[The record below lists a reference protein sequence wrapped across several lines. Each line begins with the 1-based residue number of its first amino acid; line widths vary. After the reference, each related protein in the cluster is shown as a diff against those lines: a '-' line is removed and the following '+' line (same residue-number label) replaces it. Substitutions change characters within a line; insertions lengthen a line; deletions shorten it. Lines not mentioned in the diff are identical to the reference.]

1 MQDVRVASP
10 ADKPAVM
17 ELLRLMARESAV
29 FPADFD
35 RVGQFVERCFSDGV
49 VLVAPASGP
58 VIGSMGMTIGQL
70 WYSASWLL
78 QEHWL
83 YVHPA
88 HRRGAHNGGSH
99 AVNLLSAAKES
110 AAELHIP
117 LLAGV
122 FTRGRRLESK
132 CRLYRQ
138 HLRPVGQLFMGS

>member
-1 MQDVRVASP
+1 MALP

-35 RVGQFVERCFSDGV
+35 RVERFVDRCFQDGV
-49 VLVAPASGP
+49 VLVAPAAGP
-58 VIGSMGMTIGQL
+58 VVATMGMTIAQL

-83 YVHPA
+83 YVHPG
-88 HRRGAHNGGSH
+88 HRRGAHNGQSH
-99 AVNLLSAAKES
+99 AVNLLTAAKES
-110 AAELHIP
+110 AAKLEIP

-132 CRLYRQ
+132 CRLYRL
-138 HLRPVGQLFMGS
+138 HLQPVGQLFMGS